1 MAWRT
6 ISLLAGAALAVA
18 PMTSGLAQECNP
30 IIDGTYCAT
39 QMKRKAPTATP
50 DSRFR
55 PMENIAR
62 DLVQG
67 QERPGTLGA
76 LTFKGSETCIGLL
89 RRGTCG

>member
-1 MAWRT
+1 MKR
-6 ISLLAGAALAVA
+6 ISFLAGAALSAA
-18 PMTSGLAQECNP
+18 SITSGLAQECNP

-39 QMKRKAPTATP
+39 QMRGKASAAAS

-62 DLVQG
+62 DLLQG